1 MVLTLIKRLA
11 SICMKRSRLQY
22 VWNEVVTIL
31 ILNHS
36 SISQLECRLV
46 TCCRVQCANI
56 LLRSLRFP
64 AQGRVPSHRTRV
76 TRTFLSESQSR
87 IWDVVDPPRPP
98 LLPAPAAS
106 AMQMCPGCTWW
117 VRWLCVPCCH
127 TGSSAMSPPQ
137 LLFIFPLLLSLL
149 NSLFVHICEW
159 ESF

>member
-36 SISQLECRLV
+36 SISQCRLV
-46 TCCRVQCANI
+46 TCCGVQCADI
-56 LLRSLRFP
+56 LLRPLRFP
-64 AQGRVPSHRTRV
+64 AQGRVSSQRTRV
-76 TRTFLSESQSR
+76 TRTFLSESRSR
-87 IWDVVDPPRPP
+87 IWDAVDPPRPP

-117 VRWLCVPCCH
+117 VRWPRVPCCH

-137 LLFIFPLLLSLL
+137 LLFIFPFAVVSSKQSLCSHL
-149 NSLFVHICEW
+149 
-159 ESF
+159 